1 MTTYAPRAPIEDAVR
16 ALASQFHC
24 EERFIRHA
32 LGQAQELANEYG
44 RAGYSPE
51 MALTETMLAIAM
63 VAHRME
69 TDHARLA
76 RIIVERLAF
85 CYDAVGRV
93 HAKGHDSIETG
104 RARGG
109 ALVYAR

>member
-1 MTTYAPRAPIEDAVR
+1 MSTYTPRAPIEEAV
-16 ALASQFHC
+16 ASLASQFHC

-32 LGQAQELANEYG
+32 LDQAQELANEYG

-63 VAHRME
+63 IAHRME
-69 TDHARLA
+69 TDHSRIV
-76 RIIVERLAF
+76 RIIVERLAV

>member
-1 MTTYAPRAPIEDAVR
+1 MTRYTHRAAIEEAVR
-16 ALASQFHC
+16 ALSAQFGC

-32 LGQAQELANEYG
+32 LGQAQALANEYG

-51 MALTETMLAIAM
+51 MALTETLLAIAM
-63 VAHRME
+63 IAHRME
-69 TDHARLA
+69 ADHSRLA
-76 RIIVERLAF
+76 RIIVERLAH

-93 HAKGHDSIETG
+93 HRTREDSIEAA

-109 ALVYAR
+109 ALVHVS

>member
-1 MTTYAPRAPIEDAVR
+1 MTRYQHREAVEDAVR
-16 ALASQFHC
+16 ALSAQFGC

-51 MALTETMLAIAM
+51 MALTETLLAIAM
-63 VAHRME
+63 IAHRME
-69 TDHARLA
+69 TDHKTLAQILVRRLA
-76 RIIVERLAF
+76 H

-93 HAKGHDSIETG
+93 HATRDDSIEAA

-109 ALVYAR
+109 ALVHVS